1 MSGRANGC
9 RRMRIG
15 VGGCEW
21 LSVLKNS
28 VVSILRA
35 NQCRLGMRISVGT
48 NANTHVIKQWDDI
61 KRIQAFFSDAENSV
75 SKLPETERCI
85 AMAKL
90 AQERELVGELDPL
103 QALLEWKGPRER
115 L

>member
-1 MSGRANGC
+1 MEQI
-9 RRMRIG
+9 RRREERERIRLQN
-15 VGGCEW
+15 EAREPAKAD
-21 LSVLKNS
+21 L
-28 VVSILRA
+28 LR
-35 NQCRLGMRISVGT
+35 
-48 NANTHVIKQWDDI
+48 VIKQWDDI

-75 SKLPETERCI
+75 SNLPETERCI

>member
-1 MSGRANGC
+1 MEQI
-9 RRMRIG
+9 RRREERERI
-15 VGGCEW
+15 
-21 LSVLKNS
+21 
-28 VVSILRA
+28 
-35 NQCRLGMRISVGT
+35 RLQNEAREP
-48 NANTHVIKQWDDI
+48 AKADLLCVIKQWDDI

-75 SKLPETERCI
+75 SNLPETERCI

-115 L
+115 